1 MRVKAMREKSKS
13 DARRKKKVVK
23 RSKNNKVAMRIL
35 EGPEQASLVTA
46 LAGRG
51 ATDLADVE
59 PAVRRIVEDVRRN
72 GDRALRRYATRW
84 DGLRKD
90 DPLRVPE
97 DEMHRA
103 WEQTAPE
110 LQQAIEH
117 AAGNIRRYAEWQA
130 PRGNRDG
137 SNEWLREIEPGV
149 SVGQMVRPL
158 ASVGCYIPGGR
169 YPLPSTVLMTVI
181 PAQVAGVQQIRVVS
195 PRPAQ
200 ATLAAAA
207 FLGVREFY
215 RIGGA
220 QAIAALAY
228 GTKEIP
234 RVDKIVGPGNLYV
247 TAAKKLVA
255 FDCAIEFLAGPTEAV
270 VISADG
276 DPACI
281 ASDLVAQAEH
291 DPDALCVF
299 ITTSP
304 ALAKDVQN
312 EVQTRTRANPIASQS
327 LSRRGAILLTAS
339 LEQAIEIANRIAP
352 EHLTIPAALAPA
364 VRHAGAVFLDEF
376 TPQAAGDY
384 VSGPNHVLPTA
395 AMARVRGGL
404 SVLDF
409 VRVIGCQQVSRQ
421 GIRRIG
427 PAGIT
432 LANAEGLKG
441 HAEAFRV
448 RCSNA

>member
-1 MRVKAMREKSKS
+1 MRDKS
-13 DARRKKKVVK
+13 DVK
-23 RSKNNKVAMRIL
+23 RKDAMRIL
-35 EGPEQASLVTA
+35 EGPEQARIVTA

-51 ATDLADVE
+51 ATDLAAIE
-59 PAVRRIVEDVRRN
+59 PAVRRIVNDVRRN
-72 GDRALRRYATRW
+72 GDRAVRRYATRW
-84 DGLRKD
+84 DRLDKD
-90 DPLRVPE
+90 EPLRVSE
-97 DEMHRA
+97 DELHEA
-103 WEQTAPE
+103 WEQTDLE
-110 LQQAIEH
+110 LRDAIEQ

-130 PRGNRDG
+130 PEQWR
-137 SNEWLREIEPGV
+137 REIEPGV
-149 SVGQMVRPL
+149 SVGQLVRPL
-158 ASVGCYIPGGR
+158 ESVGCYVPGGR
-169 YPLPSTVLMTVI
+169 HPLPSTVLMTVI
-181 PAQVAGVQQIRVVS
+181 PAQVAGVGQIRVAS

-215 RIGGA
+215 RVGGA

-228 GTKEIP
+228 GTEEIP
-234 RVDKIVGPGNLYV
+234 RVDKIVGPGNRYV
-247 TAAKKLVA
+247 TAAKKMVA

-299 ITTSP
+299 ITTSRE
-304 ALAKDVQN
+304 LAKKVQK
-312 EVQTRTRANPIASQS
+312 EVQTRTHANPIAAQS
-327 LSRRGAILLTAS
+327 LSRRGGILLVGT
-339 LEQAIEIANRIAP
+339 LEQAVEMANRIAP

-364 VRHAGAVFLDEF
+364 VQHAGAVFLDEF

-384 VSGPNHVLPTA
+384 VSGPNHVLPTG

-409 VRVIGCQQVSRQ
+409 VRVIGCQQVSRA
-421 GIRRIG
+421 GMRGIG
-427 PAGIT
+427 PPGIT
-432 LANAEGLKG
+432 LATAEGLKG
-441 HAEAFRV
+441 HAEALRV
-448 RCSNA
+448 RCSHA

>member
-304 ALAKDVQN
+304 ALAKEVQN

-427 PAGIT
+427 PAGVT